1 MMNLK
6 KARKNV
12 VSRVLLTIVIV
23 LCAVIICLY
32 GLTSLFVPKKLEQK
46 QMPQIFG
53 KTFIAVTDA
62 QFDTKVQENALVFG
76 TVKESYEVGS
86 IVAVSLSSSDLVS
99 VTPNTCA
106 DIAVVQIIES
116 NDATYTVRYNDPEQ
130 VFYVGEDAVLSEIN
144 FQIAHFGRPLIWMLQ
159 PMSYLL
165 WLFLPLLVL
174 ILCVVI
180 LSYLKEKRRR
190 LNVEYQ
196 KEKAETE
203 KPLKTVKKTT
213 VPKKDAPPQEKK
225 AEHPLLSGNGEQPE
239 FEPEEQ
245 PKEESDLLGQ
255 ISEKFAQLS
264 KQDESVRESIE
275 QQLESWKASSSQP
288 QEDSHSTVSDSA
300 ATDVK
305 EQAEAPARSAKAP
318 VGSTP
323 ATPKTTVVFQVGE
336 KKAAPKDNRE
346 VTDDDLDLIM
356 LQDKIE
362 SIINNNNR
370 RMEDEVESKLRGRA
384 TEKELAARE
393 LEKTREF
400 FISPTHLKTKKDNK

>member
-1 MMNLK
+1 MMDLK
-6 KARKNV
+6 KTRKNV
-12 VSRVLLTIVIV
+12 FSRVLLTIVII

-32 GLTSLFVPKKLEQK
+32 GLVSLFVPKKLEQK

-62 QFDTKVQENALVFG
+62 QFDTKVQKNALVFG
-76 TVKESYEVGS
+76 NIKESYEVGS
-86 IVAVSLSSSDLVS
+86 IVSVALSSSDLVS

-106 DIAVVQIIES
+106 DIAVVQIIEA
-116 NDATYTVRYNDPEQ
+116 NDTTYTVRYNDPEQ

-144 FQIAHFGRPLIWMLQ
+144 FQIAHFGKPLIWMLR
-159 PMSYLL
+159 PRSYLF

-180 LSYLKEKRRR
+180 LSYLKERRRR
-190 LNVEYQ
+190 LSVERQ
-196 KEKAETE
+196 KENIASEKSVKA
-203 KPLKTVKKTT
+203 VKKTT
-213 VPKKDAPPQEKK
+213 APKKDAPPQEKK
-225 AEHPLLSGNGEQPE
+225 KEHPLLSKRAVQPE
-239 FEPEEQ
+239 FEPEETS
-245 PKEESDLLGQ
+245 EEENDLLGQ

-264 KQDESVRESIE
+264 KQDEKVKESIE
-275 QQLESWKASSSQP
+275 QQLDSWKNSSAQP
-288 QEDSHSTVSDSA
+288 QEASGNA
-300 ATDVK
+300 ARTA
-305 EQAEAPARSAKAP
+305 AEGGNQAKAP
-318 VGSTP
+318 VGSAP
-323 ATPKTTVVFQVGE
+323 AAPKTTVVFQVGE
-336 KKAAPKDNRE
+336 RKAVPKEERV

-400 FISPTHLKTKKDNK
+400 FISPTHLNAKKEKK